1 MANQIFIQVLGYIF
15 TFIALPAL
23 AIIGVAYYRKY
34 RSKGGTFFAI
44 GAVFT
49 AIGSMFNKLVPI
61 NFFLN
66 ESTHTLSTIG
76 SFLTFLALIF
86 HICGFIILV
95 IGLGIITF
103 QNKNEDV

>member
-1 MANQIFIQVLGYIF
+1 MLNQLFIQVLGYIF

-23 AIIGVAYYRKY
+23 AIIGIVYYRKY

-44 GAVFT
+44 GAIST

-61 NFFLN
+61 KFFLN
-66 ESTHTLSTIG
+66 ESTHTLSPVG
-76 SFLTFLALIF
+76 SLLTSLALIV
-86 HICGFIILV
+86 HILGLILLV

-103 QNKNEDV
+103 QNKK